1 MCIISANGLA
11 CFTGKA
17 EGVLF
22 EDAGDGYAFTRGDYL
37 LTYYIAELH
46 SSVVTVKVLKS
57 EGSWKRPKRN
67 LKINILLGGGAMVCL
82 LPFIIFFHS
91 RNKLIFNTTFFHPDK
106 YRWC

>member
-1 MCIISANGLA
+1 MSANGLS

-22 EDAGDGYAFTRGDYL
+22 EDAGDGYAFTEGDYL

-67 LKINILLGGGAMVCL
+67 LKINILVGGSAMVCL
-82 LPFIIFFHS
+82 LPSTPFFHS
-91 RNKLIFNTTFFHPDK
+91 RNKFIFDTFFSS
-106 YRWC
+106 R

>member
-46 SSVVTVKVLKS
+46 SSVVTVKVFKS

-67 LKINILLGGGAMVCL
+67 LKINILFGGGAMVYVYCL
-82 LPFIIFFHS
+82 SFFFFTQEPKLSVTQLFSS
-91 RNKLIFNTTFFHPDK
+91 R
-106 YRWC
+106 